1 MFVTKKHL
9 SRRTLLKGAGVA
21 LALPF
26 LDAMVPAAT
35 VLGQTAAARK
45 LRFGFFYLPHG
56 AVMNIAGFPAGDQ
69 WTPEGSGANFRL
81 KTITVPL
88 DPYKKYVTSFGDI
101 KNDAVPTSVPIP
113 PLLALAS
120 AGFSRDIHAT
130 LPATWL
136 SGTKLDFSVPKPA
149 MSATVDQVIARRIGG
164 NTPLPSLQVAS
175 EAPIGG
181 PANIAPFLSLSFRD
195 ATTPLP
201 MEHNP
206 RNLFV
211 RLFGDVE
218 KKDSTNENA
227 SLLDLIKE
235 QTRALQQDLG
245 PADRAVLDEHLT
257 AVRAAEQRL
266 ETSKQNAQS
275 VERAL
280 GNSGLPPMPAGV
292 LDDFDKQLDLLF
304 DLIALAYR
312 SDLTRVVTFMM
323 VNERTNRTY
332 NHIGVRESFHPLSHH
347 ANDPARLAQLVKIQT
362 WHMERFAGFLGKL
375 AAAQDGE
382 STLLENSL
390 FLYGSNLS
398 NSDLHSSR
406 PLPTLLV
413 GGAGGK
419 VAGGRHLALP
429 QATPLSNLHLSV
441 LGLAGIEQQTFGDST
456 GSIAL

>member
-1 MFVTKKHL
+1 M
-9 SRRTLLKGAGVA
+9 
-21 LALPF
+21 
-26 LDAMVPAAT
+26 
-35 VLGQTAAARK
+35 
-45 LRFGFFYLPHG
+45 
-56 AVMNIAGFPAGDQ
+56 
-69 WTPEGSGANFRL
+69 
-81 KTITVPL
+81 PL

-136 SGTKLDFSVPKPA
+136 SGTKLDFSAPKPA

-266 ETSKQNAQS
+266 ETSKQN
-275 VERAL
+275 VFVWRYRDRL
-280 GNSGLPPMPAGV
+280 SG
-292 LDDFDKQLDLLF
+292 
-304 DLIALAYR
+304 
-312 SDLTRVVTFMM
+312 T
-323 VNERTNRTY
+323 
-332 NHIGVRESFHPLSHH
+332 SF
-347 ANDPARLAQLVKIQT
+347 
-362 WHMERFAGFLGKL
+362 
-375 AAAQDGE
+375 AAA
-382 STLLENSL
+382 
-390 FLYGSNLS
+390 GSS
-398 NSDLHSSR
+398 
-406 PLPTLLV
+406 P
-413 GGAGGK
+413 G
-419 VAGGRHLALP
+419 
-429 QATPLSNLHLSV
+429 
-441 LGLAGIEQQTFGDST
+441 
-456 GSIAL
+456 